1 MRLTG
6 IVGVCSDVAYRP
18 FISGQLLKHR
28 QINQTVNAFGD
39 VNGLRHVEVDG
50 GRQQQVHV
58 VDVASRTWR
67 GRLHVPSR
75 QSASHNDVR

>member
-28 QINQTVNAFGD
+28 QINQTVNAFGVMSTTCVTSKSMAAD
-39 VNGLRHVEVDG
+39 S
-50 GRQQQVHV
+50 
-58 VDVASRTWR
+58 SRYTC
-67 GRLHVPSR
+67 
-75 QSASHNDVR
+75 

>member
-1 MRLTG
+1 MGGIRLTG
-6 IVGVCSDVAYRP
+6 IVGVCFDVAHRP

-50 GRQQQVHV
+50 GRQQQVHLL
-58 VDVASRTWR
+58 TWHLEHGGNHIDGVFDALR
-67 GRLHVPSR
+67 
-75 QSASHNDVR
+75 